1 MSIVPITEEQRK
13 QLIEDISYDD
23 AQMQSKI
30 QQVKEWMKKQ
40 PHLPQLPDEMS
51 EKIIFTILL
60 GTKMSTERTK
70 YKLDTFYAM
79 RHQFPEIFLNIDP
92 TLKDV
97 RDSVDKIRYF
107 PLSEMTD
114 DGNIVI
120 VLSFNPDK
128 SRKCTTKDIKALFK
142 RTVALNDIWFQR
154 GELFRGQ
161 YVLFDTSGL
170 SASHLT
176 ELPWLF
182 MRKFAAFGQI
192 QIFHNYGDLYKYIPQ
207 RILPA
212 DYGGDGLTV
221 EESSRAW
228 QKTIESVRE
237 SVIEEGKRMTD
248 ESKRPSDSVN
258 DCGQIF
264 GVNGTFIKLNID

>member
-1 MSIVPITEEQRK
+1 
-13 QLIEDISYDD
+13 
-23 AQMQSKI
+23 
-30 QQVKEWMKKQ
+30 
-40 PHLPQLPDEMS
+40 
-51 EKIIFTILL
+51 
-60 GTKMSTERTK
+60 
-70 YKLDTFYAM
+70 
-79 RHQFPEIFLNIDP
+79 
-92 TLKDV
+92 
-97 RDSVDKIRYF
+97 
-107 PLSEMTD
+107 MTD

-182 MRKFAAFGQI
+182 MRKFAAFGQEALPLRIKGIFIVNCPTFFDIILNVFKPILKDKMKKRI